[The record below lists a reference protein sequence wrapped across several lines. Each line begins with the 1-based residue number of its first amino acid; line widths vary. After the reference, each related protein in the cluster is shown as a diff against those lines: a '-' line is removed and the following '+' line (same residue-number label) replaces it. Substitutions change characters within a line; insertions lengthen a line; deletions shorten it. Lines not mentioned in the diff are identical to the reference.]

1 MRTRSISKKSTPPK
15 SITLLP
21 VLRPSFN
28 AREICKELALL
39 ERHLNEPQQR
49 CKDCINKHFL
59 TIEALAEEAISLHC
73 PEKKRECPRV
83 LHTIP
88 DTIRRLQTNLAAT
101 KYAPAKCKKTAAELR
116 KIRKALMPHFA
127 VIPSAQLPGASAKPR
142 GVTKSNRHP
151 GARKSTGSKSGRPS
165 RHRTRRPSPRRPG
178 SSRK

>member
-1 MRTRSISKKSTPPK
+1 MKK

-28 AREICKELALL
+28 AREICKECALL

-73 PEKKRECPRV
+73 PEKKRMCPKE
-83 LHTIP
+83 LHGIP
-88 DTIRRLQTNLAAT
+88 NTIRRLQTNLVASR
-101 KYAPAKCKKTAAELR
+101 YNPEKCKATAAELR
-116 KIRKALMPHFA
+116 KIRKSLMPQFA
-127 VIPSAQLPGASAKPR
+127 VIPPAQLPGFQSRRIRSAR
-142 GVTKSNRHP
+142 NR
-151 GARKSTGSKSGRPS
+151 RPS
-165 RHRTRRPSPRRPG
+165 RQIRLRRRSPN